1 MTQPP
6 KEPKESLVKNGWT
19 FLAFQCRTTQITFQP
34 EMIHRWFSL
43 KKNAVIIIIVF
54 ELHFTRKLFTI
65 LCYKRPLQQKP
76 PRFLHCW
83 WQCNDKFRYN
93 WGLKTWFGPNL
104 LPSLVR
110 GHLAFEW
117 KRFDHHLKKIEFLWK
132 SCTILAQ
139 KTFCAKICNFRK

>member
-1 MTQPP
+1 MNFSCISMQNHTNYFSAWNDS
-6 KEPKESLVKNGWT
+6 SLIFT
-19 FLAFQCRTTQITFQP
+19 
-34 EMIHRWFSL
+34 E

-117 KRFDHHLKKIEFLWK
+117 KRFDHHLKKNWVPLKILYNFGPKNFL
-132 SCTILAQ
+132 
-139 KTFCAKICNFRK
+139 R

>member
-1 MTQPP
+1 MVELFLHFNA
-6 KEPKESLVKNGWT
+6 EPHKL
-19 FLAFQCRTTQITFQP
+19 L
-34 EMIHRWFSL
+34 FSL
-43 KKNAVIIIIVF
+43 KWFIVDFQWKKNAVIIIIVF